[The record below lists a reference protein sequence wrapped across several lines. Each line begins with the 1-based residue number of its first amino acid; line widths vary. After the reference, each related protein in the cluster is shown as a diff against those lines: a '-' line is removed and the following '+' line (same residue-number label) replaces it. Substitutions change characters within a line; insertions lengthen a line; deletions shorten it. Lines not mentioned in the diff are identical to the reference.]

1 MLKYQN
7 TIIEI
12 IVTCFFIGK
21 IRFAPGTFGSLLAFP
36 LTYYIVGATMQKEY
50 FADSTFIT
58 TFVVLIAAILILFL
72 VGWACSALYVKTTGR
87 EDPKEVVID
96 EVAGQMIA
104 IVFGSA
110 ASVFAQDSGLKE
122 FMSAQMIDFCFL
134 FLMPFILF
142 RLFDICKPWP
152 IDWLD
157 KNIHGG
163 LGIMLD
169 DILAGIFAVVMQ
181 YFLTFIIIDWLI

>member
-1 MLKYQN
+1 MSKYKD
-7 TIIEI
+7 TLIEI

-21 IRFAPGTFGSLLAFP
+21 IKCAPGTFGSLLAFP
-36 LTYYIVGATMQKEY
+36 IIYYIVGSTMQKEY
-50 FADSTFIT
+50 FYDSAFIT
-58 TFVVLIAAILILFL
+58 SLIVLTVTILLLFL
-72 VGWACSALYVKTTGR
+72 LGCICSAIYVKTTGR

-96 EVAGQMIA
+96 EVVGQMIT
-104 IVFGSA
+104 IVFASVT
-110 ASVFAQDSGLKE
+110 SVFAQDSGLKE
-122 FMSAQMIDFCFL
+122 WMSAQTIDFCFL
-134 FLMPFILF
+134 FLMPFVLF

-169 DILAGIFAVVMQ
+169 DVLAGVFAVVMQ
-181 YFLTFIIIDWLI
+181 YFLTFIIIDWLV